1 MQPIFD
7 ETWRRQALQG
17 DKAAI
22 QQLLHSV
29 LQPLYSFCLYR
40 VGKNRHWCEEVVQE
54 TMLRALRDLANY
66 DPTRARNHVFP
77 WLTGLARN
85 EIQRVLGREKATLS
99 LQTLWANMDQE
110 LLSLYARLE
119 SEPFDDELLQREET
133 RDLVNATMAQLPD
146 HYRDALEAKYVL
158 GNSMRE
164 MAERWQLSEKAIESQ
179 LVRARKAFRATF
191 QALSRHLQT
200 EVC

>member
-1 MQPIFD
+1 LQPIFD
-7 ETWRRQALQG
+7 ETWRLNALQG
-17 DKAAI
+17 NATAI
-22 QQLLHSV
+22 QTLLANV

-40 VGKNRHWCEEVVQE
+40 VGKNQHWCEEVVQE
-54 TMLRALRDLANY
+54 TMLRALRDLGNY
-66 DPTRARNHVFP
+66 DPRRAKNNIFS

-85 EIQRVLGREKATLS
+85 EIQRVLQREKSTVS

-110 LLSLYARLE
+110 LLNLYANLE

-146 HYRDALEAKYVL
+146 HYREALEAKYVL
-158 GNSMRE
+158 GKSLRE
-164 MAERWQLSEKAIESQ
+164 MAERLQMSEKALESQ

-191 QALSRHLQT
+191 EALSRHLQT
-200 EVC
+200 EMC